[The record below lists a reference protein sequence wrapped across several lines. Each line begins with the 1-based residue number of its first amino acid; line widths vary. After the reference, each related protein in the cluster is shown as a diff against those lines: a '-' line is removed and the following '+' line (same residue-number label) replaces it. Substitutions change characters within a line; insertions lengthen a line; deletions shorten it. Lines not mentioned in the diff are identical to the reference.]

1 MFIGSFKYN
10 LDNKS
15 RVAIPA
21 KLRKY
26 IKPDAKE
33 TFVIT
38 RGTAKC
44 IDLYPMDI
52 WEEMVNQRL
61 NRLNSFDPKDAQ
73 FMRLFLREATDD
85 TLDSQARITL
95 PKNLIEYA
103 GISKEVMV
111 VGVMTKIE
119 IWDPETYEQHMN
131 DNDEPYVDIAKEVMK
146 MPIQ

>member
-10 LDNKS
+10 LDNKG

-26 IKPDAKE
+26 LSPDANE

-38 RGTAKC
+38 RGTVNC
-44 IDLYPMDI
+44 IDLYPMNVWD
-52 WEEMVNQRL
+52 EMVNQKL
-61 NRLNSFDPKDAQ
+61 NLLNSFDPDDAQ

-85 TLDSQARITL
+85 KFDSQARITL

-103 GISKEVMV
+103 SITKEVMI
-111 VGVMTKIE
+111 VGVMKKIE
-119 IWDPETYEQHMN
+119 IWDPEAYEKYMN
-131 DNDEPYVDIAKEVMK
+131 ENEKPYVEIAKDVMK
-146 MPIQ
+146 MPAQ